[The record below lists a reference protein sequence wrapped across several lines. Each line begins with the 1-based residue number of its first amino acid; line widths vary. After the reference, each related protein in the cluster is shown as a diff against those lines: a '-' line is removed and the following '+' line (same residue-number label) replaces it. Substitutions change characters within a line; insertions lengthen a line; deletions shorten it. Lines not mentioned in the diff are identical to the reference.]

1 MLKVA
6 FSVDKLLLEFFL
18 PRVIGLMARLAGM
31 LPISRKPCAI
41 WGRRRLSR
49 VSAWRIAAAAGRNVA
64 QKHVWRA
71 RIVQHSADGIGTNG
85 IMRRTGQSKTCVWR
99 WQERF
104 AQEGYDG
111 LLRDKTRPSRMPPLG
126 PEVAERVVALT
137 LSDPPAEATR
147 WVAAMMAKAT
157 GISVSSVQHI
167 WRAHGLRPHRVRQFK
182 LSNDPDF
189 GAKLRDVVGLYV
201 DPPAHAIVLSVDEK
215 SQIQAL
221 DRTQPGLPMKKGRL
235 GTMTHDYKRHG
246 TTTLFAALNVLEG
259 KVIGRCMQRHRH
271 QEFIRFLN
279 AIEAD
284 IPAGKGVHVIL
295 DNYAAHKH
303 AKVRAWLG
311 RHERFTFHFVPTSC
325 SWLNAVEGFFAKL
338 SKRRLK
344 RGVFR
349 SIVDLQVAINRF
361 LDLGEGGG
369 DEGGDDAPALAAGM
383 GQQVAGE
390 VHAAA
395 LPCGAEDPGRGGL
408 QALVVV
414 GDHQLHAAQPAPGQ
428 RAQEL
433 GPEGLGLRRADCHA
447 QDLAAA
453 LVVDGHSHGHRDRD
467 DAPGLRAPSHRLRRA
482 TDRASRPPAIDRGS
496 R

>member
-1 MLKVA
+1 MR
-6 FSVDKLLLEFFL
+6 
-18 PRVIGLMARLAGM
+18 PG
-31 LPISRKPCAI
+31 ISIILSPAD
-41 WGRRRLSR
+41 RRRLEAL
-49 VSAWRIAAAAGRNVA
+49 VGDRNVA

-71 RIVQHSADGIGTNG
+71 RIVLHSADGIGTNG
-85 IMRRTGQSKTCVWR
+85 IMRRTGKSKTCVWR
-99 WQERF
+99 WQGRF

-111 LLRDKTRPSRMPPLG
+111 LLRDKTRPSRIPPLG
-126 PEVAERVVALT
+126 PEMAERVVALT
-137 LSDPPAEATR
+137 LSDPPAEATH

-157 GISVSSVQHI
+157 VISVSSVQRI
-167 WRAHGLRPHRVRQFK
+167 WGAHGLRPHRVRQFK

-189 GAKLRDVVGLYV
+189 VAKLRDVVGLYV

-338 SKRRLK
+338 SKRPPETRRLPLHCRPPGLHQPLPRRDQRQPK
-344 RGVFR
+344 ALHLDRR
-349 SIVDLQVAINRF
+349 SRQNHRRRQTRASSVRF
-361 LDLGEGGG
+361 NPLVRPHSSTLLVSANWLRTIAGARYSAARLLS
-369 DEGGDDAPALAAGM
+369 APAR
-383 GQQVAGE
+383 
-390 VHAAA
+390 
-395 LPCGAEDPGRGGL
+395 RG
-408 QALVVV
+408 
-414 GDHQLHAAQPAPGQ
+414 H
-428 RAQEL
+428 
-433 GPEGLGLRRADCHA
+433 
-447 QDLAAA
+447 
-453 LVVDGHSHGHRDRD
+453 
-467 DAPGLRAPSHRLRRA
+467 
-482 TDRASRPPAIDRGS
+482 TRG
-496 R
+496 